1 MISELFFYVTTAVWL
16 VKTCIKSSNLPQS
29 LLEISGLLTNILFL
43 NYLVFKM
50 YFECLIFVTLFRKKP
65 FILKSNGGVKF

>member
-16 VKTCIKSSNLPQS
+16 VKTCIKYSNLPQS

-50 YFECLIFVTLFRKKP
+50 YFECLILSLYLEKN
-65 FILKSNGGVKF
+65 LLY